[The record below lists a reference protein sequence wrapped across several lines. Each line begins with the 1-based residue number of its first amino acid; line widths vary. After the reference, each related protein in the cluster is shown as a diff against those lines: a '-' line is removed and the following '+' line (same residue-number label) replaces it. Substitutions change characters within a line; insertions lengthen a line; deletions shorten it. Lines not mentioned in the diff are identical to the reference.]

1 MPRNTIQPRLIALAL
16 AAAIAATPAIAQNLI
31 LNPGFAQDLAGWQPF
46 TGFGITQ
53 AWSALDAGGAPD
65 SGSLCGTLPA
75 SSTFRN
81 PIYASQCVG
90 VQPNTAYAFR
100 VAVLLPD
107 ATAPPGAY
115 GNVFVNTYAA
125 QSCAG
130 NHVLNVVAPEVTT
143 RDAWTITGAGFMSDS
158 TAVTARVHLR
168 VFAPLNTTL
177 QSWLDDV
184 VLEQDRLFADGFD

>member
-1 MPRNTIQPRLIALAL
+1 MSRNPIQPRLIALAL
-16 AAAIAATPAIAQNLI
+16 AVATVATPAIAQNLL
-31 LNPGFAQDLAGWQPF
+31 LNPGFAQDLSGWQPF

-81 PIYASQCVG
+81 PIYASQCVH
-90 VQPNTAYAFR
+90 VEPNTVYAFR
-100 VAVLLPD
+100 GAVLLPD
-107 ATAPPGAY
+107 ATTPPTAY

-130 NHVLNVVAPEVTT
+130 NSVFNVVAPEITT
-143 RDAWTITGAGFMSDS
+143 RDAWTITGAGFTSDS
-158 TAVTARVHLR
+158 TALTARVHLR

-177 QSWLDDV
+177 QSCFDDV
-184 VLEQDRLFADGFD
+184 VLEPDRLFADGFD